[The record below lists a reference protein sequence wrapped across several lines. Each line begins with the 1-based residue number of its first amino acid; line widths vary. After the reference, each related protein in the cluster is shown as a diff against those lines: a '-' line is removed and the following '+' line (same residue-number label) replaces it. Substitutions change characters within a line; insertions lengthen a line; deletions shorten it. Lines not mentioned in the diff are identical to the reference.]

1 MYYISGIK
9 KYYGGHMSEKK
20 REKILRTHYIMN
32 RGIMEWS
39 IRQLKRELKVI
50 DEEITLEQAIDW
62 LRASEMYTEEEI
74 ADFIENW
81 QNFYKRY

>member
-1 MYYISGIK
+1 
-9 KYYGGHMSEKK
+9 
-20 REKILRTHYIMN
+20 MN

>member
-1 MYYISGIK
+1 MYYITGIK
-9 KYYGGHMSEKK
+9 KYYEAEMTEKK

-62 LRASEMYTEEEI
+62 LTASEMYTEEEI
-74 ADFIENW
+74 QDFIENW